1 MISKQYSMKPLIEFS
16 LACLLLLVGGCSA
29 IAGMFTANLWTA
41 IFSVGAIAGVV
52 LMLTHGT
59 RSKQ

>member
-1 MISKQYSMKPLIEFS
+1 MKPLIEFS
-16 LACLLLLVGGCSA
+16 LACVLLLVGGCSA